1 MLLLS
6 KSPFERLEAVAMD
19 KGASK
24 MLRCDQPVLRAH
36 SREGIP
42 ENEWQTLVDHLTGV
56 AEMAGEFAFAFGYR
70 NWGRILGIM
79 HDAGKV
85 SELFQRRLHGSATKV
100 DHSTLGAIEA
110 FYRYRDP
117 MLHELLSRMMAFAI
131 VGHHGGMPDG
141 IRFDDSSK
149 RRSLR
154 ERLDSAPREDDFQRN
169 HEAFNRLLTEEALK
183 LPSIEELEPIPPLRP
198 SRVVPSTDATLINQ
212 SRVFSI
218 SVLTRMLY
226 SCLVDADYLDTE
238 RFMAPEQFEQRRGRH
253 CDPLPVLL
261 ERLEEKLRWFASKPG
276 SDTLVNKAR
285 RAVSD
290 DCRDASIQAP
300 GIFTLTVPTGGGK
313 TLAVALFALAH
324 AVAHGMERVIIAI
337 PFTSIVEQT
346 ASVLR
351 DVFGEA
357 NVLEHHSNYDFEAS
371 DEETRASERLA
382 VQNWDAPIIVTTNV
396 QFFESLF
403 SNKPAKCRKLHRIA
417 RSVVVL
423 DEAQTLP
430 DGLLKPSLAMLEEL
444 CADFGTSIVL
454 CTATQPALDGVWP
467 FGTKPREIA
476 VHRDLFDAAFASRV
490 RFEMCGRMPMD
501 DLVSEITEQQQ
512 CLCIVGTTDK
522 ARRVYRAV
530 TARARE
536 HDGSI
541 IEGRAFQSG
550 YFHLSANMTP
560 EHRSVFIDLVKDR
573 LKYHEPCIVVSTQLI
588 EAGVD
593 VDFPVVY
600 RELAGV
606 DSVLQA
612 AGRCNREGKLDE
624 AGVVR
629 VFEIAEDIELDA
641 KLAKT
646 WLGRMKELARK
657 RIKLNEGTIDD
668 DMVEGFFA
676 ERYAKGDLDAKRLF
690 KELSDSELLGNC
702 GTTFAFEHYA
712 NEYRIIN
719 DDSMPV
725 FVPWGDEGEKLR
737 RCLVE
742 GAQNG
747 IPAAAFAMDVQ
758 KSSVN
763 IASWVM
769 IGYRK
774 EGLVDDVAFAPLSI
788 LEVAQDGNRLYSDE
802 MGLLPLGEEVQD
814 LLIVS

>member
-1 MLLLS
+1 MS
-6 KSPFERLEAVAMD
+6 EKIPGKE
-19 KGASK
+19 
-24 MLRCDQPVLRAH
+24 LREQRRYYAH
-36 SREGIP
+36 SLEGVP
-42 ENEWQTLVDHLTGV
+42 EDSWQTLVDHLAGV
-56 AEMAGEFAFAFGYR
+56 AEMAGEFASAFGYR
-70 NWGRILGIM
+70 NWGCALGFL

-85 SELFQRRLHGSATKV
+85 SEPYQRRLHGSAIKV

-110 FYRYRDP
+110 FCRYRHP
-117 MLHELLSRMMAFAI
+117 TLHELICRMMAFA
-131 VGHHGGMPDG
+131 VAGHHGGMPDG
-141 IRFDDSSK
+141 IRFDDSSR

-154 ERLDSAPREDDFQRN
+154 ERLDSFPREDGFERN
-169 HEAFNRLLTEEALK
+169 REAFNRLLSKGALK
-183 LPSIEELEPIPPLRP
+183 LPQIEELEPIPPLRP
-198 SRVVPSTDATLINQ
+198 SRAISSDDESLIDQ
-212 SRVFSI
+212 SRVFSL

-238 RFMAPEQFEQRRGRH
+238 RFMAPEQFEKRQGRP
-253 CDPLPVLL
+253 CEPLPVLL
-261 ERLEEKLRWFASKPG
+261 EKLEEELRRFASKPG
-276 SDTLVNKAR
+276 SDALVNKAR

-290 DCRDASIQAP
+290 DCRDASAQAP

-313 TLAVALFALAH
+313 TLAVVLFALAH
-324 AVAHGMERVIIAI
+324 AVERGMDRVIIAI

-346 ASVLR
+346 AGVLR
-351 DVFGEA
+351 DIFGEA
-357 NVLEHHSNYDFEAS
+357 NVLEHHSNYDFKAS
-371 DEETRASERLA
+371 DEETRISERLA

-476 VHRDLFDAAFASRV
+476 VHRDLFDAAFADRV
-490 RFEMCGRMPMD
+490 RFEVCGRMPMD
-501 DLVSEITEQQQ
+501 DLVSEIMGHQQ

-522 ARRVYRAV
+522 ARRIYRAV

-550 YFHLSANMTP
+550 LFHLSANMTP
-560 EHRSVFIDLVKDR
+560 EHRSAFIGKIKGR
-573 LKYHEPCIVVSTQLI
+573 LKDHKPCVVVSTQLI

-593 VDFPVVY
+593 VDFPAVY

-612 AGRCNREGKLDE
+612 AGRCNREGKLDG

-629 VFEIAEDIELDA
+629 VFEIAEDKELDA
-641 KLAKT
+641 KLANT

-657 RIKLNEGTIDD
+657 RIKLNSGTIDD
-668 DMVEGFFA
+668 KLVEGFFA
-676 ERYAKGDLDAKRLF
+676 ERYKEDVLDAKCLF
-690 KELSDSELLGNC
+690 EELSDRELLGSS
-702 GTTFAFEHYA
+702 GATFAFEHYA
-712 NEYRIIN
+712 NEYRVIN
-719 DDSMPV
+719 DDSVPV

-737 RCLVE
+737 RRLVE
-742 GAQNG
+742 GVQSG
-747 IPAAAFAMDVQ
+747 IPTAAFAMDVQ

-763 IASWVM
+763 VASLAM
-769 IGYRK
+769 AGYRR
-774 EGLVDDVAFAPLSI
+774 EGLVDDVTFAPLSI
-788 LEVAQDGNRLYSDE
+788 LEVSQDGNRLYSDE
-802 MGLLPLGEEVQD
+802 LGLLPLGEEVQD